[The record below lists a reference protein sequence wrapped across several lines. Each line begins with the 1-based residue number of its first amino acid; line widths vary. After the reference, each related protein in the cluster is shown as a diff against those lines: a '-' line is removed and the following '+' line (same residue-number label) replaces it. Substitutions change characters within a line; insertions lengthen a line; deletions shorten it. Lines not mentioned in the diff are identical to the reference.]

1 MSQCWTFTSSFALK
15 LIYYFQGTDLCHLF
29 FLISLIRSLGWN
41 IFSLFT
47 FILFFFCISF
57 FVSNLCILIHA
68 LLLISLSILK
78 LCLLSSLVNHTLP
91 FTIPFSKVLVVRR
104 FWDPALL
111 LLLRKHIY
119 FCQDFYCFTI

>member
-29 FLISLIRSLGWN
+29 FFYIAYQILRLKHFFLVYFHF
-41 IFSLFT
+41 IFL
-47 FILFFFCISF
+47 LHFFFCLKSLYFNPCLAAYF
-57 FVSNLCILIHA
+57 FIKSKIVFAFITSESYA
-68 LLLISLSILK
+68 A
-78 LCLLSSLVNHTLP
+78 

-119 FCQDFYCFTI
+119 FCQDFFCFTI